1 MALPMPPAKHMVS
14 RPSVPSVA
22 SSPLSSVVMMR
33 APVIPNVA
41 ERDRAAERVEL
52 PGVDAELVAA
62 GHYLRGERLV
72 ELDDVDASI
81 VIAACSSTPFTAGI
95 GPRPMI
101 SGRIA
106 ATEEAT
112 IRARGLT
119 LSAAASFSD
128 MTRIAAAPS
137 FKGHELPAVTVRA
150 RGRRPA

>member
-1 MALPMPPAKHMVS
+1 MSMS
-14 RPSVPSVA
+14 
-22 SSPLSSVVMMR
+22 
-33 APVIPNVA
+33 
-41 ERDRAAERVEL
+41 
-52 PGVDAELVAA
+52 
-62 GHYLRGERLV
+62 
-72 ELDDVDASI
+72 SI

-106 ATEEAT
+106 ATEGAT

-137 FKGHELPAVTVRA
+137 FKGHELPAVTVPCSGSKTGLSSA
-150 RGRRPA
+150 SLSSVVPGRGRSPRVTSPTATISASKWPPSRRGPG